1 MEANDSRRTTDR
13 AAAVSSPWARA
24 RRFAPSSLLLSGFA
38 VLCFLG
44 ANSPEIFHR
53 AVYTIFDGP
62 LFRAAE
68 DRDLLDIARS
78 RSSAFL
84 SQCQVSTRD
93 SSPARQMITN
103 GRLGLACFASLA
115 S

>member
-1 MEANDSRRTTDR
+1 MVPARTTSKPGKCQGTARSGSLVETNDSRRTADR
-13 AAAVSSPWARA
+13 TATVSSPWARA

-68 DRDLLDIARS
+68 RS
-78 RSSAFL
+78 EERGVGKGGMWWIGS
-84 SQCQVSTRD
+84 
-93 SSPARQMITN
+93 I
-103 GRLGLACFASLA
+103 GR
-115 S
+115 

>member
-1 MEANDSRRTTDR
+1 MEANDSRRTADR
-13 AAAVSSPWARA
+13 TATVSSPWARA

-62 LFRAAE
+62 LFRSA
-68 DRDLLDIARS
+68 DDGDLLAIAGS
-78 RSSAFL
+78 RFRGFLFQCEICKLYSAAAVF
-84 SQCQVSTRD
+84 
-93 SSPARQMITN
+93 
-103 GRLGLACFASLA
+103 GLP
-115 S
+115 

>member
-1 MEANDSRRTTDR
+1 VETNDSRRTADR
-13 AAAVSSPWARA
+13 TATVSSPWARA

-44 ANSPEIFHR
+44 ANAPEIFHR

-78 RSSAFL
+78 SYSAFL
-84 SQCQVSTRD
+84 SQWQVRK
-93 SSPARQMITN
+93 
-103 GRLGLACFASLA
+103 LAPTSALA
-115 S
+115 HGPGVVFHV